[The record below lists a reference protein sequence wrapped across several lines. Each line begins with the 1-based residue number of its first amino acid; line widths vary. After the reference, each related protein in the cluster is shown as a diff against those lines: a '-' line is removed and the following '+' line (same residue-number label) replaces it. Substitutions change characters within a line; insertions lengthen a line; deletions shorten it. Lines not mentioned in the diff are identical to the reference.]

1 MADFY
6 LQLLICHKIWECHCR
21 KTDSARRFDT
31 SIFCHHRK
39 KWAGNQTRKYG
50 GNSDVTGHVIIY
62 MAEDTSTL
70 DVKAARSKIEIVDN
84 IHGVDLLHSS
94 IISVICADLS
104 SSVGISRVIF
114 DFLQSQH
121 RGSQTFW
128 FWRILMRKEANKRS
142 VVHVGRLLPSHRSC
156 SILIVQKLYF

>member
-1 MADFY
+1 MADIY
-6 LQLLICHKIWECHCR
+6 LQLLICHKICECHCR

-39 KWAGNQTRKYG
+39 EWAGNQTRKYG
-50 GNSDVTGHVIIY
+50 GNGDVTGHVIIN
-62 MAEDTSTL
+62 MAEGTSTL

-104 SSVGISRVIF
+104 SSVGISHVIF
-114 DFLQSQH
+114 AFC
-121 RGSQTFW
+121 
-128 FWRILMRKEANKRS
+128 
-142 VVHVGRLLPSHRSC
+142 SHSTGG
-156 SILIVQKLYF
+156 VKHFGFEK